1 MSILERQ
8 QCNTWLQDL
17 EQAEGCWAKP
27 FLARHQMLH
36 AVSVTFWGRS
46 RLRSG
51 GDGGHTN
58 MVCIH
63 DLQVQCSVKTGE
75 DRIERSG
82 VIRKPAQS
90 MEEFLADEI
99 SPPLRVRDGTCSCY

>member
-1 MSILERQ
+1 
-8 QCNTWLQDL
+8 
-17 EQAEGCWAKP
+17 
-27 FLARHQMLH
+27 MLH